1 MSELPNEPVEE
12 VRAVSVLGAK
22 VMEGEWSNG
31 EKRVLISPVEP
42 MDAEGARLAVKYGE
56 IR

>member
-1 MSELPNEPVEE
+1 MTVLPNEPVEE

-22 VMEGEWSNG
+22 VMEGRWEHG
-31 EKRVLISPVEP
+31 ETHVLISPVEP
-42 MDAEGARLAVKYGE
+42 MDAEGARLAVKCGE

>member
-1 MSELPNEPVEE
+1 MTVLPNEPVEE

-22 VMEGEWSNG
+22 VMEGRWEHG
-31 EKRVLISPVEP
+31 ETHVLIGPVDP
-42 MDAEGARLAVKYGE
+42 VDAMDAQLAVEAGE